1 MLVLFQDLVGETLV
15 RLGYSN
21 DLILS
26 ARGSIVIRNWKPL
39 PTEKVAEGPLLTVGD
54 ILAELIHLTTLK
66 IQVYRSRPP
75 PPSPATEVR
84 DKLLRFL
91 LLHSHAFLVG
101 CPLDE
106 VIFFRNYSVLHKI
119 LEFFKKKVYYYFLL
133 L

>member
-1 MLVLFQDLVGETLV
+1 M
-15 RLGYSN
+15 RLGYSS

-54 ILAELIHLTTLK
+54 ILAELIHLTTLR
-66 IQVYRSRPP
+66 IQIYRSRPTV
-75 PPSPATEVR
+75 PSPATEVK

-106 VIFFRNYSVLHKI
+106 VRINQFPYYSSAI
-119 LEFFKKKVYYYFLL
+119 N
-133 L
+133 